1 MGSAEV
7 CGTSYVESQGA
18 VKERQFMIDL
28 HMKTFDGTTFGM
40 SVNASTP
47 AFKRVKR
54 NAFTREIVRYGG
66 LV

>member
-1 MGSAEV
+1 
-7 CGTSYVESQGA
+7 
-18 VKERQFMIDL
+18 MIDL